1 MFVEYLKKVL
11 SDICVH
17 KKKVEGWFFATNTC
31 SALVV
36 VHCSGFLIIIV
47 YSSVPSVVM
56 RRLQRGLS
64 LVVL

>member
-1 MFVEYLKKVL
+1 MFAEYLKKVL

-17 KKKVEGWFFATNTC
+17 KKKVEGWFLATSMC

-47 YSSVPSVVM
+47 YNSVPSVVT

-64 LVVL
+64 FVVL